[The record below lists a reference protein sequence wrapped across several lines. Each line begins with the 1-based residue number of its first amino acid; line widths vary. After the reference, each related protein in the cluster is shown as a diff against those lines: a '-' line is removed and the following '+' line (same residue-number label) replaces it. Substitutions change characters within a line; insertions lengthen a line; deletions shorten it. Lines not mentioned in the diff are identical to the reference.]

1 MDRSADSRAESRDEL
16 QAVPS
21 LTFPIH
27 MSRAADLVSVLE
39 TAESLVIVC
48 HDNPDPDCLA
58 SALAL
63 EAIALEQGVETVTIA
78 YGGEISHQQ
87 NRAFVNML
95 DIALRTIEET
105 EIDAVDCIA
114 FVDHSQP
121 GETTEL
127 SERVEPDIVVDH
139 HPGEAVGARF
149 EDIRSRYGAT
159 ATLFVEYLEELDV
172 ELTSRLASA
181 LLFALHRERLDFVRD
196 PTRREYEAALTVY
209 PDADL
214 ETLEQLY
221 GSAFS
226 PGTLDA
232 IGRAIAS
239 RTRRGSSLVAS
250 AGATAETDA
259 LPQAADYLLNLEGV
273 DTVFVYGIVGD
284 SIRLSA
290 RSIDPR
296 IHIGRTLNDG
306 FGELGSVGG
315 HHDMAGGRI
324 ELGLFADDADDSE
337 VLLEFAGD
345 RLTRRF
351 FDAVNLN
358 DGR

>member
-1 MDRSADSRAESRDEL
+1 
-16 QAVPS
+16 
-21 LTFPIH
+21 
-27 MSRAADLVSVLE
+27 MSRAAELVSVLE
-39 TAESLVIVC
+39 ATDSLAIVC

-63 EAIALEQGVETVTIA
+63 EAIANDHDVGELTIT

-95 DIALRTIEET
+95 DISLQTLSNT
-105 EIDAVDCIA
+105 SVDEYESVS
-114 FVDHSQP
+114 FVDHTRP
-121 GETTEL
+121 GANTEIPA
-127 SERVEPDIVVDH
+127 SVTPDIVIDH
-139 HPGEAVGARF
+139 HPGESANAAF
-149 EDIRSRYGAT
+149 EDVRTDYGAT
-159 ATLFVEYLEELDV
+159 ATIFVEYLSELDV
-172 ELTSRLASA
+172 DLSSRLASA

-196 PTRREYEAALTVY
+196 PTRREYEAALAVY
-209 PDADL
+209 PKADL

-221 GSAFS
+221 GSAFT

-239 RTRRGSSLVAS
+239 RERRGSALIAS
-250 AGATAETDA
+250 VGRTTETDA

-273 DTVFVYGIVGD
+273 DTVLAYGIVGD
-284 SIRLSA
+284 AIRLSG

-296 IHIGRTLNDG
+296 VNMGETLIAAFD
-306 FGELGSVGG
+306 ELGAVGG

-324 ELGLFADDADDSE
+324 ELGLFADNDDDTDE
-337 VLLEFAGD
+337 LLEFVGS

-351 FDAVNLN
+351 FDALNL
-358 DGR
+358 DD

>member
-1 MDRSADSRAESRDEL
+1 
-16 QAVPS
+16 
-21 LTFPIH
+21 
-27 MSRAADLVSVLE
+27 MSRAAELSSVLE
-39 TAESLVIVC
+39 TTESLVIVC
-48 HDNPDPDCLA
+48 HDSPDPDCLA

-63 EAIALEQGVETVTIA
+63 EAIASDHDVDEVTIT

-95 DIALRTIEET
+95 EISLESIEHTDVEAY
-105 EIDAVDCIA
+105 ERIG

-121 GETTEL
+121 GGNTEL
-127 SERVEPDIVVDH
+127 SAQITPDIIVDH
-139 HPGEAVGARF
+139 HPAASVGATF
-149 EDIRSRYGAT
+149 EDVRSSIGAT
-159 ATLFVEYLEELDV
+159 ATIFVEYLDDLEV
-172 ELTSRLASA
+172 ELTTRLASA

-196 PTRREYEAALTVY
+196 PTRREYEAALAVY

-226 PGTLDA
+226 PGTIDA
-232 IGRAIAS
+232 IGQAIAS
-239 RTRRGSSLVAS
+239 RERRGSSLVANV
-250 AGATAETDA
+250 GKTTETDA

-273 DTVFVYGIVGD
+273 DTVLVYGIIGD
-284 SIRLSA
+284 AIRLSA

-296 IHIGRTLNDG
+296 IHIGETLKTG
-306 FGELGSVGG
+306 FDELGQVGG

-324 ELGLFADDADDSE
+324 ELGLFADEADDAD
-337 VLLEFAGD
+337 VLLRFVGG

-351 FDAVNLN
+351 FDALNLE
-358 DGR
+358 DEP

>member
-1 MDRSADSRAESRDEL
+1 
-16 QAVPS
+16 
-21 LTFPIH
+21 
-27 MSRAADLVSVLE
+27 MSRAAELASVLE
-39 TAESLVIVC
+39 TAETLAIVC

-63 EAIALEQGVETVTIA
+63 EAIATENDVESVTIA

-95 DIALRTIEET
+95 DIDLEHLEET
-105 EIDAVDCIA
+105 EVAGYDSLA

-121 GETTEL
+121 GATTQL
-127 SERVEPDIVVDH
+127 SDRIEPDIVVDH
-139 HPGEAVGARF
+139 HPGDTVDARF
-149 EDIRSRYGAT
+149 EDIRTRYGAT
-159 ATLFVEYLEELDV
+159 ATLFVEYIADLEV
-172 ELTSRLASA
+172 ELTTRLASA

-196 PTRREYEAALTVY
+196 PTRREYEAALAVY

-250 AGATAETDA
+250 AGKTGETDA

-273 DTVFVYGIVGD
+273 DTVLVYGIVGD
-284 SIRLSA
+284 AIRLSG

-296 IHIGRTLNDG
+296 IHIGEALEEG
-306 FGELGSVGG
+306 FGELGAVGG

-324 ELGLFADDADDSE
+324 ELGLFADEADDVTE
-337 VLLEFAGD
+337 LLAFVDG

-351 FDAVNLN
+351 FEALNL
-358 DGR
+358 DD

>member
-1 MDRSADSRAESRDEL
+1 
-16 QAVPS
+16 
-21 LTFPIH
+21 
-27 MSRAADLVSVLE
+27 MSRAAQLASVLDE
-39 TAESLVIVC
+39 TDSLAIVC

-63 EAIALEQGVETVTIA
+63 EAIAREHDVDEVTIT

-95 DIALRTIEET
+95 NISLRTLSRTDIGEY
-105 EIDAVDCIA
+105 DSVG
-114 FVDHSQP
+114 FVDHTRP
-121 GETTEL
+121 GANTEVPA
-127 SERVEPDIVVDH
+127 RVTPDVVVDH
-139 HPGEAVGARF
+139 HPGESAGATF
-149 EDIRSRYGAT
+149 EDVRTEYGAT
-159 ATLFVEYLEELDV
+159 ATIFVEYLCDLEV
-172 ELTSRLASA
+172 GLTTRLASA
-181 LLFALHRERLDFVRD
+181 LLFALHRERLDFVRE
-196 PTRREYEAALTVY
+196 PTRREYEAALAVY

-221 GSAFS
+221 GSAFT

-239 RTRRGSSLVAS
+239 RERRGSSLVAS
-250 AGATAETDA
+250 VGKTSETDA

-273 DTVFVYGIVGD
+273 DTVLAYGIVGD
-284 SIRLSA
+284 AIRLSG

-296 IHIGRTLNDG
+296 VNMGETLVAAFD
-306 FGELGSVGG
+306 ELGAVGG

-324 ELGLFADDADDSE
+324 ELGLFADEEDDAAE
-337 VLLEFAGD
+337 LLEFVGS

-351 FDAVNLN
+351 FDALNL
-358 DGR
+358 DD